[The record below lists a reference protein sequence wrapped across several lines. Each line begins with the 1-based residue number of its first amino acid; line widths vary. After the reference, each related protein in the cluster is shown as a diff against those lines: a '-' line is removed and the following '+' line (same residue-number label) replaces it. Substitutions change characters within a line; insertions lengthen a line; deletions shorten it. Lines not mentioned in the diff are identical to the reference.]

1 VLFVSMGYSGW
12 ASAAEANRSPAKKP
26 AHPNRLAEKTTA
38 PPQNDDGYQRQYD
51 NSNGTF
57 R

>member
-1 VLFVSMGYSGW
+1 MGYSGW